1 MSPEEWLASQT
12 KQGAPAAPAM
22 DVAIPAD
29 QMSPEQWL
37 ASQPKPKEMGFFE
50 SIGESI
56 TGRERATPVTQALP
70 DWASMPELNTFSMA
84 SFKSALGTTL
94 TNPQETV
101 QVIKSNFPGVEVRQD
116 EKGNF
121 LLRSS
126 IDGQEYAIKPGFQ
139 VSDIP
144 RAAAGLAAFT
154 PAGRAATIPGAVA
167 AGAGTQ
173 AVIEA
178 TQAATGGQFNPMEVV
193 TAGALQGAAP
203 VAARAFEAVKPA
215 AQRLLQRVT
224 GATPESAPI
233 APAARVEPTMGQP
246 APVAGEVA
254 EIEIRGVGQV
264 PPVEPPIAPTSAE
277 VGDLVRRASSGSF
290 GSTKAQEELASMVK
304 VNPAA
309 KEAAERLGIDLPA
322 DVFSDNPQIRAAA
335 GLTRSAAGSEAE
347 AAWRTTVGNAV
358 DQADDVIRQFDTTF
372 VEGMPSPGVV
382 SQKVRDSL
390 TTTRS
395 ALNKT
400 ASKVYQDV
408 DLAVPPQ
415 SVVSLPKLR
424 ETIDTIKTE
433 VGEGGMSTQERKLM
447 KLLDEGNVTYGRLK
461 REKNLIGQAVSGK
474 ESPYGNLEA
483 ATLKRLY
490 AALAEDQLT
499 NVGNIGGE
507 PLRQQLRAANL
518 LYAKER
524 ALGKRIVNAFGQ
536 DIDGSIANLMR
547 SAITSSAKGDAAQ
560 FSKLLKVV
568 PEDLRKETIATALA
582 SVTRSTRG
590 AERGAFGFDEF
601 AKTYRGLRANAPV
614 YSEIV
619 KTLGKDADTVLRDL
633 YEVSKRV
640 TDARANVLTTG
651 KANQAMVES
660 LKAEGI
666 VGKVMQSTLAK
677 GALTG
682 VAAMGGGPIAAGA
695 ASVITTALTSG
706 NKDAVKAA
714 GKLFASDE
722 FQKMAIEA
730 ATKPEVNRITIK
742 KVANSKAFKQFADA
756 IKLEK
761 NLTKR
766 EQWLIQSLQ
775 TERQFDQENQ

>member
-12 KQGAPAAPAM
+12 KQGAPAPTNTAAES
-22 DVAIPAD
+22 
-29 QMSPEQWL
+29 MSPEQWI

-139 VSDIP
+139 ISDIP

-154 PAGRAATIPGAVA
+154 PAGRVASIPGAVA

-173 AVIEA
+173 AVIEG
-178 TQAATGGQFNPMEVV
+178 TQALTGGQFNPMEVI
-193 TAGALQGAAP
+193 TAGALQGAIP
-203 VAARAFEAVKPA
+203 VAGRAIEAVKPA

-224 GATPESAPI
+224 GATPETAPI
-233 APAARVEPTMGQP
+233 APAARVSPTMGQP
-246 APVAGEVA
+246 APKAEPIGTVEV
-254 EIEIRGVGQV
+254 RGVGQV
-264 PPVEPPIAPTSAE
+264 PPVEPPVAATSAE
-277 VGDLVRRASSGSF
+277 VGDLVRRASGSGF
-290 GSTKAQEELASMVK
+290 GSTKAQEELAGMVK

-390 TTTRS
+390 TNTRS
-395 ALNKT
+395 ELNKT
-400 ASKVYQDV
+400 ASKVYKDV
-408 DLAVPPQ
+408 DLKVPPQ
-415 SVVSLPKLR
+415 SVVSLLKLR
-424 ETIDTIKTE
+424 ETINTIKTE
-433 VGEGGMSTQERKLM
+433 VGKGGMSAQERKLM

-536 DIDGSIANLMR
+536 DVDGSIANLMR
-547 SAITSSAKGDAAQ
+547 NAITSSAKGDAAQ

-666 VGKVMQSTLAK
+666 IGKVMQSTLAK
-677 GALTG
+677 GAVTG

-730 ATKPEVNRITIK
+730 ATKPEVSRMSIK